1 MTDAALEVTMFAG
14 ARVYVVP
21 TGIGGPRVKLF
32 KSKLAEHGA
41 VVLSG
46 EKTATHLA
54 VAESLDEGR
63 VSKLVDTSSL
73 ELSAKVV
80 KCTWISDC
88 LKNASLL
95 ETAAYELR
103 YRALST
109 DVPTCSQDPGGP
121 PSKKAKIAYEGAD
134 ISSQHDLPESSVL
147 ISAQEETASNKWV
160 CAVASTKAPGN
171 KNSHITDQLEAMV
184 ETYQSTK
191 DHWRALGYEKAI
203 MQLKRHP
210 TKITTWE
217 EARALPNVGKRLAD
231 KICEII
237 QRGKLQKLEEFQ
249 SQETLVAQNLFTKIW
264 GAGPST
270 AQKWVQQGYRSLD
283 QLAAEGNLTSQ
294 QKIGLKHFDDFLEKM
309 PRAEAGLI
317 ADTVARA
324 AFSIQPGLTVVP
336 CGSYRRGRA
345 MCGDVD
351 VLITHPDGKS
361 HEDVLPKTLQALR
374 DSGFLTDDLAVPHE
388 GGNPRK
394 YMGVC
399 RLPEAGSK
407 HRRLDI
413 FVVPQ
418 EEFAC
423 SLLAF
428 TGSAHFNRSM
438 RLLARRKGM
447 SLNDHGLYADVCR
460 TAEEK
465 IGNGRPLHTPTEES
479 VFQHLGLEYRPPEER
494 DH

>member
-1 MTDAALEVTMFAG
+1 MTDAALEVTMFTG

-32 KSKLAEHGA
+32 QSKLAEHGA

-73 ELSAKVV
+73 EPSAKVV

-88 LKNASLL
+88 LKSASLL

-109 DVPTCSQDPGGP
+109 DVPTCSQDPGGT
-121 PSKKAKIAYEGAD
+121 PSKKAKISHDGAD

-294 QKIGLKHFDDFLEKM
+294 QKNW
-309 PRAEAGLI
+309 AQ
-317 ADTVARA
+317 
-324 AFSIQPGLTVVP
+324 AF
-336 CGSYRRGRA
+336 
-345 MCGDVD
+345 
-351 VLITHPDGKS
+351 
-361 HEDVLPKTLQALR
+361 
-374 DSGFLTDDLAVPHE
+374 
-388 GGNPRK
+388 
-394 YMGVC
+394 
-399 RLPEAGSK
+399 
-407 HRRLDI
+407 RRL
-413 FVVPQ
+413 
-418 EEFAC
+418 
-423 SLLAF
+423 S
-428 TGSAHFNRSM
+428 
-438 RLLARRKGM
+438 
-447 SLNDHGLYADVCR
+447 
-460 TAEEK
+460 
-465 IGNGRPLHTPTEES
+465 
-479 VFQHLGLEYRPPEER
+479 
-494 DH
+494 

>member
-1 MTDAALEVTMFAG
+1 MFAG
-14 ARVYVVP
+14 TRVFIVP
-21 TGIGGPRVKLF
+21 TGIGASRVKLF
-32 KSKLAEHGA
+32 QSKLTEHGA
-41 VVLSG
+41 AVVCG
-46 EKTATHLA
+46 EKAATHLV

-63 VSKLVDTSSL
+63 VSKIVDAESL
-73 ELSAKVV
+73 QPAAKIV

-88 LKNASLL
+88 LKSGLLL
-95 ETAAYELR
+95 ETASYELNSALNCK
-103 YRALST
+103 ALST
-109 DVPTCSQDPGGP
+109 AGSSCSPHYDGGP
-121 PSKKAKIAYEGAD
+121 PKKARHSSEHAD
-134 ISSQHDLPESSVL
+134 SGSPSDSSRGPEPSSTQRKAVV
-147 ISAQEETASNKWV
+147 SNKWA
-160 CAVASTKAPGN
+160 CAVASTDVPVN

-184 ETYQSTK
+184 ETFQSTK

-203 MQLKRHP
+203 IQLKRHP
-210 TKITTWE
+210 TEITTRE
-217 EARALPNVGKRLAD
+217 EARSLPNIGERLAD
-231 KICEII
+231 KIWEIV
-237 QRGKLQKLEEFQ
+237 QQGKLQKLEEFQ
-249 SQETLVAQNLFTKIW
+249 SQEKLVSQNLFTKIW

-270 AQKWVQQGYRSLD
+270 AQKWVQQGFRSLEA
-283 QLAAEGNLTSQ
+283 LAARGSLTSQ

-317 ADTVARA
+317 ADTVAKA
-324 AFSIQPGLTVVP
+324 ALSVQPGLEVVP

-351 VLITHPDGKS
+351 VLITHPDGSS
-361 HEDVLPKTLQALR
+361 HEGVLCRILQILH

-388 GGNPRK
+388 GGSPRK

-399 RLPEAGSK
+399 RLPGTGSK

-418 EEFAC
+418 DEFAC

-447 SLNDHGLYADVCR
+447 SLNDHGLYADVYR
-460 TAEEK
+460 KGEEK
-465 IGNGRPLHTPTEES
+465 IGCGNRLPTATEES
-479 VFQHLGLEYRPPEER
+479 VFEHLGLEYRPPEER

>member
-1 MTDAALEVTMFAG
+1 MF
-14 ARVYVVP
+14 
-21 TGIGGPRVKLF
+21 
-32 KSKLAEHGA
+32 
-41 VVLSG
+41 
-46 EKTATHLA
+46 
-54 VAESLDEGR
+54 
-63 VSKLVDTSSL
+63 
-73 ELSAKVV
+73 
-80 KCTWISDC
+80 
-88 LKNASLL
+88 
-95 ETAAYELR
+95 
-103 YRALST
+103 
-109 DVPTCSQDPGGP
+109 
-121 PSKKAKIAYEGAD
+121 
-134 ISSQHDLPESSVL
+134 
-147 ISAQEETASNKWV
+147 
-160 CAVASTKAPGN
+160 
-171 KNSHITDQLEAMV
+171 
-184 ETYQSTK
+184 
-191 DHWRALGYEKAI
+191 
-203 MQLKRHP
+203 
-210 TKITTWE
+210 
-217 EARALPNVGKRLAD
+217 GKRLAD

-270 AQKWVQQGYRSLD
+270 AQKWVQQV
-283 QLAAEGNLTSQ
+283 T
-294 QKIGLKHFDDFLEKM
+294 
-309 PRAEAGLI
+309 
-317 ADTVARA
+317 RA

-361 HEDVLPKTLQALR
+361 HEDVLPKTLQALH

-460 TAEEK
+460 TPWDPITHRARLLRFPNRHSTDPRYEPPSPDQ
-465 IGNGRPLHTPTEES
+465 ITAPSWCSGGFVGDAGRQTGERVLHR
-479 VFQHLGLEYRPPEER
+479 Q
-494 DH
+494 

>member
-1 MTDAALEVTMFAG
+1 MTDAALEVTMFTG

-32 KSKLAEHGA
+32 QSKLAEHGA

-73 ELSAKVV
+73 EPSAKVV

-88 LKNASLL
+88 LKSASLL

-109 DVPTCSQDPGGP
+109 DVPTCSQDPGGT
-121 PSKKAKIAYEGAD
+121 PSKKAKISHDGAD

-147 ISAQEETASNKWV
+147 ISAQEETAS
-160 CAVASTKAPGN
+160 
-171 KNSHITDQLEAMV
+171 
-184 ETYQSTK
+184 
-191 DHWRALGYEKAI
+191 
-203 MQLKRHP
+203 
-210 TKITTWE
+210 

-317 ADTVARA
+317 ADTVTRA

-361 HEDVLPKTLQALR
+361 HEDVLPKTLQALH

-465 IGNGRPLHTPTEES
+465 IGHGRRLHTPTEES

>member
-1 MTDAALEVTMFAG
+1 MFAG
-14 ARVYVVP
+14 TRIFIVP
-21 TGIGGPRVKLF
+21 TSIGGPRVKLLQ
-32 KSKLAEHGA
+32 SKLTEHGA
-41 VVLSG
+41 AVVCD
-46 EKTATHLA
+46 EKVATHLI
-54 VAESLDEGR
+54 VAESLDEDR
-63 VSKLVDTSSL
+63 LSKIVDAESL
-73 ELSAKVV
+73 HPEVKIV

-88 LKNASLL
+88 LKSELLL
-95 ETAAYELR
+95 ETATYELR
-103 YRALST
+103 CKALST
-109 DVPTCSQDPGGP
+109 AGSSCSPHTDGAP
-121 PSKKAKIAYEGAD
+121 PKKARH
-134 ISSQHDLPESSVL
+134 SSERSS
-147 ISAQEETASNKWV
+147 TASPSDGSHGPEPSLTQRKGKWA
-160 CAVASTKAPGN
+160 CAVASTDVPVN

-184 ETYQSTK
+184 ETFQSTK

-210 TKITTWE
+210 TEITTRE
-217 EARALPNVGKRLAD
+217 EARSLPNIGERLAD
-231 KICEII
+231 KIWEIV
-237 QRGKLQKLEEFQ
+237 QQGKLQKLEEFQ
-249 SQETLVAQNLFTKIW
+249 SQENLVSQNLFTKIW

-270 AQKWVQQGYRSLD
+270 AQKWVQQGFRSLEE
-283 QLAAEGNLTSQ
+283 LAARGNLTSQ

-317 ADTVARA
+317 ADTVAKA
-324 AFSIQPGLTVVP
+324 ALSVQPGLEVVP

-351 VLITHPDGKS
+351 VLITHPDGRS
-361 HEDVLPKTLQALR
+361 HEGVLCRILQILH

-388 GGNPRK
+388 GGSPRK

-399 RLPEAGSK
+399 RLPGTGSK

-413 FVVPQ
+413 FVAPQ

-460 TAEEK
+460 MGEEK
-465 IGNGRPLHTPTEES
+465 IGSGNRLPTATEES
-479 VFQHLGLEYRPPEER
+479 IFEHLGLEYRPPEER

>member
-1 MTDAALEVTMFAG
+1 MTDAALEVTMFTG

-32 KSKLAEHGA
+32 QSKLAEHGA

-73 ELSAKVV
+73 EPSAKVV

-88 LKNASLL
+88 LKSASLL

-109 DVPTCSQDPGGP
+109 DVPTCSQDPGGT
-121 PSKKAKIAYEGAD
+121 PSKKAKISHDGAD

-270 AQKWVQQGYRSLD
+270 AQKWVQQV
-283 QLAAEGNLTSQ
+283 T
-294 QKIGLKHFDDFLEKM
+294 
-309 PRAEAGLI
+309 
-317 ADTVARA
+317 RA

-361 HEDVLPKTLQALR
+361 HEDVLPKTLQALH

-465 IGNGRPLHTPTEES
+465 IGHGRRLHTPTEES

>member
-1 MTDAALEVTMFAG
+1 M
-14 ARVYVVP
+14 
-21 TGIGGPRVKLF
+21 KLY
-32 KSKLAEHGA
+32 KSKVAEHGA
-41 VVLSG
+41 TVVG
-46 EKTATHLA
+46 DEKLATHIV
-54 VAESLDEGR
+54 VAESFDGDRISKILDTEN
-63 VSKLVDTSSL
+63 LPTSV
-73 ELSAKVV
+73 KIV
-80 KCTWISDC
+80 KCTWLSEC
-88 LKNASLL
+88 LKNSSFIQTTTYELPWKPSPSACTTCSDNNIAPSKRAKLLL
-95 ETAAYELR
+95 EHA
-103 YRALST
+103 
-109 DVPTCSQDPGGP
+109 DCIDQPGV
-121 PSKKAKIAYEGAD
+121 SRVA
-134 ISSQHDLPESSVL
+134 ESSILQKAV
-147 ISAQEETASNKWV
+147 ASDKWV
-160 CAVASTKAPGN
+160 CAVASTDVPVN
-171 KNSHITDQLEAMV
+171 KNARITDQLEAMV

-210 TKITTWE
+210 TVITTWE
-217 EARALPNVGKRLAD
+217 EARALPNIGKRLAD
-231 KICEII
+231 KIWEIV
-237 QRGKLQKLEEFQ
+237 QQGRLQKLEEFQ
-249 SQETLVAQNLFTKIW
+249 SQENLVAQNLFTKIW

-270 AQKWVQQGYRSLD
+270 AQKWVQQGFRSLEE
-283 QLAAEGNLTSQ
+283 LAAKGNLSSQ
-294 QKIGLKHFDDFLEKM
+294 QKIGLKHFHDFLEKM
-309 PRAEAGLI
+309 PSAEAGLI
-317 ADTVARA
+317 ADTVKKA
-324 AFSIQPGLTVVP
+324 ALSIQPALEVIP

-361 HEDVLPKTLQALR
+361 HEGVLCKILQILHE
-374 DSGFLTDDLAVPHE
+374 SNFLTDDLAVPHD
-388 GGNPRK
+388 GGSPRK

-399 RLPEAGSK
+399 KLPEEGSK

-460 TAEEK
+460 TGEEK
-465 IGNGRPLHTPTEES
+465 IGHGKRLLTPTEES
-479 VFQHLGLEYRPPEER
+479 IFEHLGLEYRPPEER

>member
-1 MTDAALEVTMFAG
+1 MFSG
-14 ARVYVVP
+14 ARIFIVP
-21 TGIGGPRVKLF
+21 TGIGGPRVKLY
-32 KSKLAEHGA
+32 KSKAAEHGA
-41 VVLSG
+41 TVVSD
-46 EKTATHLA
+46 EKLATH
-54 VAESLDEGR
+54 VVVGESLDGDR
-63 VSKLVDTSSL
+63 ISKIVDTANLRTSV
-73 ELSAKVV
+73 KIV
-80 KCTWISDC
+80 KCTWLSEC
-88 LKNASLL
+88 LKSRSLL
-95 ETAAYELR
+95 ETTTYELHCTPSPSASTMFCQDSNGAPPK
-103 YRALST
+103 RARLSRELA
-109 DVPTCSQDPGGP
+109 DSAPQ
-121 PSKKAKIAYEGAD
+121 PSGSRSA
-134 ISSQHDLPESSVL
+134 ESSILHKTV
-147 ISAQEETASNKWV
+147 ASDKWV
-160 CAVASTKAPGN
+160 CAVASTDIPVN

-203 MQLKRHP
+203 MQLKRHS
-210 TKITTWE
+210 TEITTWE

-231 KICEII
+231 KIWEIV
-237 QRGKLQKLEEFQ
+237 QQGRLQKLEEFQ
-249 SQETLVAQNLFTKIW
+249 SQEHLVAQNLFTKIW

-270 AQKWVQQGYRSLD
+270 AQKWVQQGFRSLEE
-283 QLAAEGNLTSQ
+283 LAAKGNLSSQ
-294 QKIGLKHFDDFLEKM
+294 QKIGLKHFHDFLDKM
-309 PRAEAGLI
+309 PYAEAGLI
-317 ADTVARA
+317 ADTVKTA
-324 AFSIQPGLTVVP
+324 ALSIQPGLEVIP

-361 HEDVLPKTLQALR
+361 HEGVLCKILQILHE
-374 DSGFLTDDLAVPHE
+374 SNFLTDDLAVPHE
-388 GGNPRK
+388 VGSPRK

-399 RLPEAGSK
+399 RIPEEGSK

-460 TAEEK
+460 TGEEK
-465 IGNGRPLHTPTEES
+465 IGHGKRLPTPTEES
-479 VFQHLGLEYRPPEER
+479 IFEHLGLEYRPPEER

>member
-1 MTDAALEVTMFAG
+1 MFAG
-14 ARVYVVP
+14 TRVFIVP
-21 TGIGGPRVKLF
+21 TSIGGPRVKLLQR
-32 KSKLAEHGA
+32 KLTEHGA
-41 VVLSG
+41 AVVCD
-46 EKTATHLA
+46 EKLATHMV
-54 VAESLDEGR
+54 VAEALDEGR
-63 VSKLVDTSSL
+63 VAKIVDTESL
-73 ELSAKVV
+73 QPAVKIV

-88 LKNASLL
+88 LKSGLLL

-103 YRALST
+103 CKALPTAGASCSPHC
-109 DVPTCSQDPGGP
+109 DVAP
-121 PSKKAKIAYEGAD
+121 PKKARHSSDCAD
-134 ISSQHDLPESSVL
+134 
-147 ISAQEETASNKWV
+147 TASPSVMSRGHKPCSTQRKDKWA
-160 CAVASTKAPGN
+160 CAVASTDVPVN

-184 ETYQSTK
+184 ETFQSTN

-203 MQLKRHP
+203 IQLKRHR

-217 EARALPNVGKRLAD
+217 EARSLPNIGERLAD
-231 KICEII
+231 KIWEIV
-237 QRGKLQKLEEFQ
+237 QQGKLQKLEEFQ
-249 SQETLVAQNLFTKIW
+249 SQENLVSQNLFTKLW
-264 GAGPST
+264 GAGPAT
-270 AQKWVQQGYRSLD
+270 AQKWVQQGFRSLEE
-283 QLAAEGNLTSQ
+283 LAARGNLTSQ

-317 ADTVARA
+317 ADMVAKA
-324 AFSIQPGLTVVP
+324 ALSVQPGLVVVP

-351 VLITHPDGKS
+351 VLITHPDGRS
-361 HEDVLPKTLQALR
+361 HKGVLCRILQILHESA
-374 DSGFLTDDLAVPHE
+374 FLTDDLAVPHE
-388 GGNPRK
+388 GDNSK

-399 RLPEAGSK
+399 RLPGTGSK

-438 RLLARRKGM
+438 RLLARRRGM

-460 TAEEK
+460 IVSTVT
-465 IGNGRPLHTPTEES
+465 IGKSLKRG
-479 VFQHLGLEYRPPEER
+479 
-494 DH
+494 

>member
-1 MTDAALEVTMFAG
+1 MFSG
-14 ARVYVVP
+14 TRIFIVP
-21 TGIGGPRVKLF
+21 TGIGGPRVKLY
-32 KSKLAEHGA
+32 KSKVAEHGA
-41 VVLSG
+41 TVVG
-46 EKTATHLA
+46 DEKLATHIV
-54 VAESLDEGR
+54 VAESFDGDRISKILDTENLPIS
-63 VSKLVDTSSL
+63 VKI
-73 ELSAKVV
+73 V
-80 KCTWISDC
+80 KCTWLSEC
-88 LKNASLL
+88 LKNSSLIQTTTYELPWKPSPSASTTCSDNNIAPSKRAKLLL
-95 ETAAYELR
+95 EHA
-103 YRALST
+103 
-109 DVPTCSQDPGGP
+109 DCIDQPGV
-121 PSKKAKIAYEGAD
+121 SRVA
-134 ISSQHDLPESSVL
+134 ESSILQKAV
-147 ISAQEETASNKWV
+147 ASDKWV
-160 CAVASTKAPGN
+160 CAVASTDVPVN
-171 KNSHITDQLEAMV
+171 KNAHITDQLEAMV

-210 TKITTWE
+210 TEITTWE
-217 EARALPNVGKRLAD
+217 EARALPNIGKRLAD
-231 KICEII
+231 KIWEIV
-237 QRGKLQKLEEFQ
+237 QQGRLQKLEEFQ
-249 SQETLVAQNLFTKIW
+249 SQENLVAQNLFTKIW

-270 AQKWVQQGYRSLD
+270 AQKWVQQVKK
-283 QLAAEGNLTSQ
+283 AAL
-294 QKIGLKHFDDFLEKM
+294 
-309 PRAEAGLI
+309 
-317 ADTVARA
+317 
-324 AFSIQPGLTVVP
+324 SIQPALEVIP

-361 HEDVLPKTLQALR
+361 HEGVLCKILQILHENN
-374 DSGFLTDDLAVPHE
+374 FLTDDLAVPHD
-388 GGNPRK
+388 GGSPRK

-399 RLPEAGSK
+399 KLPEEGSK

-460 TAEEK
+460 TGEEK
-465 IGNGRPLHTPTEES
+465 IGHGKRLPTPTEES
-479 VFQHLGLEYRPPEER
+479 IFEHLGLEYRPPEER